1 MKRQIRRGV
10 YETNSSSSHSIT
22 MCSEEEFEKWKDGKI
37 LFNLWKE
44 EFVDV
49 VNLSNS
55 QKEDARKEYE
65 SKKNEFSKDW
75 KDLSESSKE
84 KYYEKYIKE
93 HDLIGEECKTY
104 NDYMKDYE
112 LESFIDKYTTK
123 NGEKVV
129 AFGKYGY
136 C

>member
-22 MCSEEEFEKWKDGKI
+22 MCSEEEFEKWKDGKL
-37 LFNLWKE
+37 LFDSWKE

-49 VNLSNS
+49 VNLSNN

-75 KDLSESSKE
+75 KDLSESAKE

-93 HDLIGEECKTY
+93 HDLIVEECETY
-104 NDYMKDYE
+104 NDYMNDYE

>member
-10 YETNSSSSHSIT
+10 YETNSSRSHSIT
-22 MCSEEEFEKWKDGKI
+22 MCSEEEFEKWKDGKL
-37 LFNLWKE
+37 LFDSWKE

-49 VNLSNS
+49 VNLSNN

-75 KDLSESSKE
+75 KDLSESAKE
-84 KYYEKYIKE
+84 KYYENYIKE
-93 HDLIGEECKTY
+93 HDLIVEECKTY
-104 NDYMKDYE
+104 NDYMNDYE

>member
-22 MCSEEEFEKWKDGKI
+22 MCSEEEFEKWKDGKL
-37 LFNLWKE
+37 LFDSWKE

-49 VNLSNS
+49 VNLSNN

-75 KDLSESSKE
+75 KDLSESAKE
-84 KYYEKYIKE
+84 KYYKKYIKE
-93 HDLIGEECKTY
+93 HDLIVEECKTY
-104 NDYMKDYE
+104 NDYMNDYE

-136 C
+136 Y

>member
-22 MCSEEEFEKWKDGKI
+22 MCSEEEFEKWKDGKL
-37 LFNLWKE
+37 LFDSWKE

-49 VNLSNS
+49 VNLSNN

-75 KDLSESSKE
+75 KDLSESAKE
-84 KYYEKYIKE
+84 NIIKSTLKNMILLLKNVK
-93 HDLIGEECKTY
+93 HI
-104 NDYMKDYE
+104 M
-112 LESFIDKYTTK
+112 TT
-123 NGEKVV
+123 
-129 AFGKYGY
+129 
-136 C
+136 

>member
-22 MCSEEEFEKWKDGKI
+22 MCREEEFEKWKDGKI
-37 LFNLWKE
+37 LFDAWKE
-44 EFVDV
+44 EFVDN
-49 VNLSNS
+49 VNLTDD
-55 QKEDARKEYE
+55 QKEYARKEYE
-65 SKKNEFSKDW
+65 SKKNDFSKDW
-75 KDLSESSKE
+75 EDLSDSAKE
-84 KYYEKYIKE
+84 KCYEKYIKE
-93 HDLIGEECKTY
+93 HNLIDEEYKTY
-104 NDYMKDYE
+104 NEYMNDYE
-112 LESFIDKYTTK
+112 LESFFDTYTTK

>member
-22 MCSEEEFEKWKDGKI
+22 MCSEEEFEKWKDGKL
-37 LFNLWKE
+37 LFDSWKE

-49 VNLSNS
+49 VNLSNN

-75 KDLSESSKE
+75 KDLSESAKE
-84 KYYEKYIKE
+84 KYYEKYIEE
-93 HDLIGEECKTY
+93 HDLIVEECKTY
-104 NDYMKDYE
+104 NDYMNDYE

>member
-22 MCSEEEFEKWKDGKI
+22 MCSEEEFEKWKDGKL
-37 LFNLWKE
+37 LFDSWKE

-49 VNLSNS
+49 VNLSNN

-75 KDLSESSKE
+75 KDLSESAKE

-93 HDLIGEECKTY
+93 HDLIVE
-104 NDYMKDYE
+104 
-112 LESFIDKYTTK
+112 
-123 NGEKVV
+123 
-129 AFGKYGY
+129 
-136 C
+136 

>member
-22 MCSEEEFEKWKDGKI
+22 MCSEEEFEKWKDGKL
-37 LFNLWKE
+37 LFDSWKE

-49 VNLSNS
+49 VNLSNN

-75 KDLSESSKE
+75 KDLSESAKE

-93 HDLIGEECKTY
+93 YDLIVEECKTY
-104 NDYMKDYE
+104 NDYMNDYE

>member
-22 MCSEEEFEKWKDGKI
+22 MCSEEEFEKWKDRKI
-37 LFNLWKE
+37 LFDSWKE

-93 HDLIGEECKTY
+93 HDLIVEECKTY
-104 NDYMKDYE
+104 NDYMNDYE